1 MRFQGRISDWNAE
14 RGFGFLTP
22 NGGGNRIFAHISQFP
37 PGQPK
42 PTVNELVSYETKDD
56 GQGKI
61 AAVAIRYVTRPEVS
75 TRPRNVRSTPPRQ
88 TPARQGLGWKSWV
101 MGIGL
106 ILGLIGV
113 ATQQFNTQDEP
124 ASSLEAAEF
133 ETLPDEAHGRF
144 ETQHELTTP
153 EEADKLETLLDAPSV
168 QFSCDGRDHCSEMTS
183 CAEAEY
189 FLQHCPFPQM
199 DGDGDGRPCEQQWCH

>member
-42 PTVNELVSYETKDD
+42 PTLNELVSYEIKDD

-61 AAVAIRYVTRPEVS
+61 AAVAIRYVSRPEVS
-75 TRPRNVRSTPPRQ
+75 HRPRPSPGAKPRQ
-88 TPARQGLGWKSWV
+88 ARDRQALSWKSWLI
-101 MGIGL
+101 GICLAVGL
-106 ILGLIGV
+106 ISV
-113 ATQQFNTQDEP
+113 AAQQFNAQRKP
-124 ASSLEAAEF
+124 AILE
-133 ETLPDEAHGRF
+133 ETAV
-144 ETQHELTTP
+144 
-153 EEADKLETLLDAPSV
+153 LETLLDAPKAK
-168 QFSCDGRDHCSEMTS
+168 FNCDGRSHCSEMTS